1 MDAVKFT
8 RAAMRMCNDYY
19 SKCWSCPAGDNTSCK
34 LDSSY
39 SAISAEEKVAIV
51 EKWAAEHPVKT
62 RQSVFLEQYP
72 EAKILKDGA
81 IVICPLAVS
90 AAYREKREKD
100 GSCAS
105 LRYGAC
111 DECRKAFWLAE
122 VEE

>member
-19 SKCWSCPAGDNTSCK
+19 SKCWSCPAGDDTSCK

-51 EKWAAEHPVKT
+51 EQWAERHPAKT
-62 RQSVFLEQYP
+62 RQSVFLEQFP
-72 EAKILKDGA
+72 ETRLMQDGT
-81 IVICPLAVS
+81 IKICPSAVS
-90 AAYREKREKD
+90 AAYREKDGMCAIFRS
-100 GSCAS
+100 GSCA
-105 LRYGAC
+105 
-111 DECRKAFWLAE
+111 ECQKAFWLAE

>member
-1 MDAVKFT
+1 MMDAVKFT

-51 EKWAAEHPVKT
+51 EQWAERHPAKT
-62 RQSVFLEQYP
+62 RQSVFLEQWP
-72 EAKILKDGA
+72 EALSREGILQVCPASVSHGFRGKFGECVVEPKD
-81 IVICPLAVS
+81 CKKC
-90 AAYREKREKD
+90 KRQ
-100 GSCAS
+100 
-105 LRYGAC
+105 
-111 DECRKAFWLAE
+111 FWLAE

>member
-1 MDAVKFT
+1 MMDAVKFT

-51 EKWAAEHPVKT
+51 EQWAERHPAKT
-62 RQSVFLEQYP
+62 RQSEFLKLFPNAQTDSGCLNACPMDVFGNTGIDCNKQT
-72 EAKILKDGA
+72 
-81 IVICPLAVS
+81 CF
-90 AAYREKREKD
+90 
-100 GSCAS
+100 
-105 LRYGAC
+105 
-111 DECRKAFWLAE
+111 ECKKAFWLAE

>member
-1 MDAVKFT
+1 MKMDAVKFT

-51 EKWAAEHPVKT
+51 EQWAAEHPVKT
-62 RQSVFLEQYP
+62 LQSEFLKHYP
-72 EAKILKDGA
+72 GARITIDGFLHA
-81 IVICPLAVS
+81 CPMDVS
-90 AAYREKREKD
+90 SDTGINCSAQT
-100 GSCAS
+100 CT
-105 LRYGAC
+105 
-111 DECRKAFWLAE
+111 ECRKAFWLAE

>member
-39 SAISAEEKVAIV
+39 RAISAEEKVAIV
-51 EKWAAEHPVKT
+51 EQWAERHPAKT
-62 RQSVFLEQYP
+62 RQSEFLKQWP
-72 EAKILKDGA
+72 ETALMQDGV
-81 IVICPLAVS
+81 ITICPLMIS
-90 AAYREKREKD
+90 ATYRDKN
-100 GSCAS
+100 
-105 LRYGAC
+105 GAC
-111 DECRKAFWLAE
+111 NKNQSDTCADCKRQFWSAE

>member
-1 MDAVKFT
+1 MKMDAVKFT

-51 EKWAAEHPVKT
+51 EQWAAEHPIKT
-62 RQSVFLEQYP
+62 RQSEFLKQWP
-72 EAKILKDGA
+72 EADVDENGVLQT
-81 IVICPLAVS
+81 CPALIS
-90 AAYREKREKD
+90 ASHRD
-100 GSCAS
+100 QTGGCATLS
-105 LRYGAC
+105 NKC
-111 DECRKAFWLAE
+111 ENCRKAFWFTE

>member
-39 SAISAEEKVAIV
+39 SAISAEEKVTIV
-51 EKWAAEHPVKT
+51 EQWAERHPAKT
-62 RQSVFLEQYP
+62 RQSEFLKQWP
-72 EAKILKDGA
+72 EAEVD
-81 IVICPLAVS
+81 
-90 AAYREKREKD
+90 D
-100 GSCAS
+100 T
-105 LRYGAC
+105 YGC
-111 DECRKAFWLAE
+111 LTLDPCKFYPKMRKECVGKLCSECREAFWLAE

>member
-51 EKWAAEHPVKT
+51 EQWAEKHPAKT
-62 RQSVFLEQYP
+62 RQSEFLKMFP
-72 EAKILKDGA
+72 GADVGKTDGCLTL
-81 IVICPLAVS
+81 CPCNI
-90 AAYREKREKD
+90 YEKMRKECGGPKC
-100 GSCAS
+100 S
-105 LRYGAC
+105 
-111 DECRKAFWLAE
+111 ECRKAFWLAE
-122 VEE
+122 VEDA